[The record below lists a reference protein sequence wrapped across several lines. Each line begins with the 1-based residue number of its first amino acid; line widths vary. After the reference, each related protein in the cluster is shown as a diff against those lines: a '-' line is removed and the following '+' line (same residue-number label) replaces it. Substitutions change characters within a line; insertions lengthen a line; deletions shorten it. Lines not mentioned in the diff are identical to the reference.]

1 LALLPI
7 DVVALFVSLVGAR
20 LLSRRSPRAALWA
33 SFSLVVL
40 ALLWLARAPSPA
52 DYLSNVM
59 APLVVLGVA
68 IPSIYIVATHQAVA
82 DIDADEKGIASG
94 IFETAN
100 HLFGGAVGIAIYATV
115 LATAADNAHD
125 AAGYRA
131 AFLTATMLVAVLGVA
146 AALQTR
152 RRTPNGSIIRGEP
165 A

>member
-1 LALLPI
+1 
-7 DVVALFVSLVGAR
+7 VVALFVSLVGAR

-40 ALLWLARAPSPA
+40 ALLWLARAPSA